1 MEPSSALGN
10 DLDPN
15 VLAELPEVE
24 EVLQISGLGVSAWA
38 TKSRI
43 STLLKD
49 GTSQDYYLKTT
60 VGDLGRAAING
71 EFESMKAIQ
80 KVMPGFIAPPIAQ
93 GSMKNEPDCH
103 FYLGR
108 YLPIIDELVEP
119 SSFCEQIAKLHKSSV
134 SPNNKYGF
142 HTVTF
147 NGDLPQ
153 KNDYSDSW
161 ESFFADGFRHM
172 LDINTVRAGPSE
184 ELEALL
190 PALFEKVIPRLL
202 RPLEGRIK
210 PSLVHGDMWY
220 GNAGV
225 NSLEDEAVIFDPGCF
240 YAHNEYELGNWRPE
254 RNKFSKAYF
263 NAYHAYIPK
272 ASPEEDYED
281 RIVLYSLR
289 FNLHA
294 ASLFPTILGF
304 RESLIQ
310 DMKYLVEKYPEGL
323 SSDFET

>member
-10 DLDPN
+10 DLDPHI
-15 VLAELPEVE
+15 LAELPEVQK
-24 EVLQISGLGVSAWA
+24 VLQISGLGVSAWA

-49 GTSQDYYLKTT
+49 GTNQDYYLKTT

-80 KVMPGFIAPPIAQ
+80 KVMPGFIASPIAQ
-93 GSMKNEPDCH
+93 GSMKNEPECH

-119 SSFCEQIAKLHKSSV
+119 SSFCEQIARLHRSSV
-134 SPNNKYGF
+134 SPNNKFGF

-172 LDINTVRAGPSE
+172 LDINTARAGPSE

-190 PALFEKVIPRLL
+190 PAFFEKVIPRLL

-225 NSLEDEAVIFDPGCF
+225 NTLEDEAVIFDPGCF

-263 NAYHAYIPK
+263 NAYHAHIPK

-281 RIVLYSLR
+281 RIALYSLR

-294 ASLFPTILGF
+294 ASLFPTVLGF

-323 SSDFET
+323 SSDLEV